1 MVCKVCNQEVEVGL
15 KVCPFCG
22 ASMEDND
29 AGIIDIQFTDK
40 KAASITD
47 KKAPAPKKTKK
58 GISKKNLIDEAPIKI
73 VDDTYEGNEKSE
85 PNGPIELDFFEPK
98 DDCPT
103 PITVID
109 NEDEIETIR
118 PLFAKE
124 RTKPKKVKGLE
135 REKQPQKP
143 QPKPEPAIEPKKDE
157 EPEAKDE
164 IAQSTEP
171 IVFADTDATTPAEEP
186 QVEEPVMEEPVKEPA
201 EEATEEACEETP
213 AEEAPVEEPVEEI
226 AEEAPIEEPAEDS
239 CEETPAGEPALEE
252 AVEEEPVNE
261 EEVQE
266 PVAEAEPT
274 VEEPTEEQAQE
285 SEPVK
290 EEKPAFLPEEIVEE
304 YIAPYT
310 EKKPIVAA
318 SEQPV
323 KEQEEIFQAP
333 VEIIPEEIIEEYI
346 EPETEAVIEEPI
358 EEEEPEATLV
368 EEAVEQEPIEE
379 AIEEPILEPEE
390 ETVVPEL
397 VPANM
402 EEPERETAYEF
413 PPSVVLYEKVS
424 KRKAERE
431 AKPVKDRVNFF
442 VALLSMMFPPY
453 LGALIWVTRS
463 ARKPKA
469 ANAYGLLTIFSYLI
483 HRVVKNIVAVV
494 SLIALIV
501 GFAFFA
507 YSYVGNAL
515 YEAGYILNITI
526 PWM

>member
-73 VDDTYEGNEKSE
+73 VDDTYEENEKSE
-85 PNGPIELDFFEPK
+85 PSGPIELDFFEPK

-143 QPKPEPAIEPKKDE
+143 QPKPEPAIEPKKGE

-171 IVFADTDATTPAEEP
+171 IVFADTDIAPTEEP

-201 EEATEEACEETP
+201 AETEP
-213 AEEAPVEEPVEEI
+213 
-226 AEEAPIEEPAEDS
+226 
-239 CEETPAGEPALEE
+239 L
-252 AVEEEPVNE
+252 
-261 EEVQE
+261 
-266 PVAEAEPT
+266 

-285 SEPVK
+285 TEPLK

-304 YIAPYT
+304 YIAPYP
-310 EKKPIVAA
+310 EKKPIVVA
-318 SEQPV
+318 SEEPV

-358 EEEEPEATLV
+358 EEEEPEATLF

-379 AIEEPILEPEE
+379 AIEESTTEPEE